1 VPPGAI
7 DFCCQGC
14 AAVHALLAQSGLQ
27 RFYALA
33 EGSIAPA
40 AAPEPARPMAWLEPM
55 LERAAS
61 APSCSLELDV
71 QGVHCAGCV
80 WLMEELYTRGG
91 GARGGLLVN
100 PGLGRVR
107 LAWSKGRF
115 DVPAF
120 LRQVEAFGYRF
131 GPALKVDRADPLT
144 WRLGVCAAIAINVM
158 LFSVSFYFGLAPKDG
173 ELFRLFSVLSF
184 ALSTVAVA
192 VGGWP
197 FFSAAWRG
205 LRAGVLHLDLP
216 IALGIALVYLASLG
230 QLGLGGAHHA
240 YLDTLNIFITLML
253 LGRWLQNRLVEK
265 NRRFLL
271 EDGGLEGLLCRRVE
285 GAAVR
290 VVPAS
295 SVREGDALLVA
306 PGELVPMD
314 AALDDA
320 RGAFSMDWISGEAAP
335 RTLARGETVPAGAFN
350 AGDTARHVTAL
361 QRLADSGLVPL
372 LRQPSGAGLA
382 PDAFWNR
389 LARRWAAKVLAVSA
403 LGFVLW
409 LPAGLERAMD
419 VAAALLVVTCPCAL
433 GLSIPL
439 AYERVQSRL
448 RRLGFYARSSDLL
461 DRLREVTKVLFD
473 KTGTLTLGRLAL
485 ENPEQLLALPVEAL
499 QAAYNLACR
508 SAHPKSACL
517 AAALARAGATFVPA
531 LEVRE
536 VRGCGMEAEFDGQRW
551 RLGAAAWATAE
562 QGDALA
568 LGCDGNAVA
577 RFSVREELRPQARE
591 QVQALAAAGYQSF
604 LLSGDDAARAKAL
617 AARVGIAEANAKGAL
632 VPDAKAALVRALDA
646 RDTLYLGDGVNDAP
660 AFAAA
665 LVSGTPAIDRPV
677 MPSRSA
683 FFFLGESLAPL
694 TAALALAQRLHQVVR
709 RLLAFSLAYNVLAVA
724 AALAGLVTPL
734 VAAVFMPLSSLSL
747 LAYTAFALRDRAA
760 ASEPLP
766 SLPQPLPRPAEVTP

>member
-1 VPPGAI
+1 
-7 DFCCQGC
+7 
-14 AAVHALLAQSGLQ
+14 
-27 RFYALA
+27 
-33 EGSIAPA
+33 
-40 AAPEPARPMAWLEPM
+40 MAWLEPM
-55 LERAAS
+55 LDRAQG
-61 APSCSLELDV
+61 SLDLDV
-71 QGVHCAGCV
+71 QGIHCAGCV
-80 WLMEELYTRGG
+80 WLMEELYTRAG

-107 LAWSKGRF
+107 LAWTPGRL
-115 DVPAF
+115 DVAGF
-120 LRQVEAFGYRF
+120 LRKVEAFGYRF
-131 GPALKVDRADPLT
+131 GPALKTDHADPLT

-158 LFSVSFYFGLAPKDG
+158 LFSVSFYFGLAPADG
-173 ELFRLFSVLSF
+173 ELFRLFSALSF

-216 IALGIALVYLASLG
+216 IAMGIALVYLASLG
-230 QLGLGGAHHA
+230 QLGLEGVHHA

-290 VVPAS
+290 VVPAA
-295 SVREGDALLVA
+295 SVREGDELLVA
-306 PGELVPMD
+306 PGELVPVD
-314 AALDDA
+314 AALADA
-320 RGAFSMDWISGEAAP
+320 RGAFSMDWISGESAP
-335 RTLARGETVPAGAFN
+335 RQLSAGEIVPAGAFN
-350 AGDTARHVTAL
+350 AGDVARHVTAR
-361 QRLADSGLVPL
+361 QRLADSALVPL
-372 LRQPSGAGLA
+372 LRQPAGAGLA

-403 LGFVLW
+403 FGFLLW
-409 LPAGLERAMD
+409 LPDGLGRAMD

-448 RRLGFYARSSDLL
+448 RRLGFYARSGDLL
-461 DRLREVTKVLFD
+461 DRLRAVKKVLFD

-485 ENPEQLLALPVEAL
+485 EHPEQLRALPPEAL

-517 AAALARAGATFVPA
+517 AAAALRAGATFVPTF
-531 LEVRE
+531 EVRE
-536 VRGCGMEAEFDGQRW
+536 VRGHGMEAEIDGRLW
-551 RLGAAAWATAE
+551 RLGEAGWAAAE

-568 LGCDGNAVA
+568 LGCDGRSVA

-591 QVQALAAAGYQSF
+591 QVQALAAAGYQLF
-604 LLSGDDAARAKAL
+604 LLSGDDPSRARSL
-617 AARVGIAEANAKGAL
+617 AARVGIAEANAQGGL
-632 VPDAKAALVRALDA
+632 NPEAKAARVQALDA

-665 LVSGTPAIDRPV
+665 LVSGTPAVERPV

-694 TAALALAQRLHQVVR
+694 TAALALSQRLHQVVR
-709 RLLAFSLAYNVLAVA
+709 RLLALSLAYNVLAVS

-747 LAYTAFALRDRAA
+747 LAFTAWSLRDRPAYA
-760 ASEPLP
+760 EPLP
-766 SLPQPLPRPAEVTP
+766 LLRPAEVAP